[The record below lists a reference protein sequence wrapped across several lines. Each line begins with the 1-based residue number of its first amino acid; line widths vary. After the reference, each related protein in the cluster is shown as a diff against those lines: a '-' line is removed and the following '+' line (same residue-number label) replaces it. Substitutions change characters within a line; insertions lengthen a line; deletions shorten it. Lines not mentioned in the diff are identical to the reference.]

1 MMRLVPLTQALLCSR
16 GREIKVYLQF
26 LKIALEKD
34 AYISIRD
41 KHRQLSLDKALTHML
56 KANVCLLLYSVMEA
70 CMVQLLDEMHD
81 TIGQNCH
88 GTDQL
93 NGQLMLMVARHFQG
107 SKAGVTKDGIRS
119 PLHEY
124 LFQAWL
130 TDWQDSTQREKRQ
143 AGLSGSVDSLAI
155 FNQLSRFGM
164 FAVTQK
170 KPPPRLTHY
179 ALQNTKGRRNQL
191 AHGELSFSELGQGL
205 AFEELCQDVL
215 GVFRTLRRVA
225 SEVSAF
231 LQNKRYLADVVRAPE
246 VMEA

>member
-1 MMRLVPLTQALLCSR
+1 MKLVPLTQALLRSR
-16 GREIKVYLQF
+16 AREIKVYLQF
-26 LKIALEKD
+26 LQIALEKD
-34 AYISIRD
+34 AYICTRD
-41 KHRQLSLDKALTHML
+41 DRRQLSLEKALTHML
-56 KANVCLLLYSVMEA
+56 KANVCLLLYSAMEA

-81 TIGQNCH
+81 TIGQNCQ

-93 NGQLMLMVARHFQG
+93 NDQLILMVARHFQG
-107 SKAGVTKDGIRS
+107 NKAGVTKGAIRS

-124 LFQAWL
+124 LFRTWL
-130 TDWQDSTQREKRQ
+130 TDWQDSNQREKRQ

-155 FNQLSRFGM
+155 FNQLSRFGV
-164 FAVTQK
+164 FSVTQK

-205 AFEELCQDVL
+205 AFGELCQDVL

-225 SEVSAF
+225 SEVSIF
-231 LQNKRYLADVVRAPE
+231 LQNKRYLANGIWAPAAIE
-246 VMEA
+246 V